1 MIKLSIMKFLD
12 TSVLLEFFSGSEE
25 EIDRIDLLFRDLEKQ
40 KEKLLV
46 TEEVIVEL
54 VYFLEQV
61 QGWEREV
68 VSDVVITVI
77 TDSLFK
83 VESAEV
89 VREAVRIY
97 RNSKVPFMDCLK
109 IAKAKRKKVKE
120 VVTYSK
126 RFEKAGMKIIRP

>member
-1 MIKLSIMKFLD
+1 MKLLD

>member
-1 MIKLSIMKFLD
+1 MKLLD
-12 TSVLLEFFSGSEE
+12 TTVLLEFFSGSEE

>member
-1 MIKLSIMKFLD
+1 MIKLSIMKLLD
-12 TSVLLEFFSGSEE
+12 TTVLLEFFSGSEE